1 MSVCQ
6 LFNIEFLSSEVLSG
20 QSLLTCRDAVV
31 PVDRGRLRRVAGAHL
46 GRAEFRAYATLF
58 WVAKTLVIG
67 YVLVSLQTK
76 GGAAGVRAAAGSR
89 F

>member
-1 MSVCQ
+1 
-6 LFNIEFLSSEVLSG
+6 LFA
-20 QSLLTCRDAVV
+20 CRDAVV

-76 GGAAGVRAAAGSR
+76 GGAAGVSAAAGQ
-89 F
+89 